1 MSLLFRRLCT
11 VLFVELSWLA
21 TASKLHFFNTDET
34 LENLPPSIKDLPEQ
48 LQGVFWMDQGGVYG
62 HSDKLVSLASAP
74 DLAFTMNEANSD
86 FDRETRTLTVD
97 VTAPGWQWMNNWKGL
112 LFAKV
117 LGFLKFKYRIEWN
130 EKYTFGQIVP
140 TFVVPLLDI
149 RMAMPTWLL
158 SFTFELADPHTP
170 CPPPEGTS
178 KKDMVKCATWRR
190 PSTGLLMKPLGSH
203 GVFNYYMW
211 RIADKHGK
219 PIQPYYDAFMKYA
232 KTTDAPPTTLASLFG
247 IDLGKGNEAG
257 TSFFVAP
264 SSAAGGKFSEG
275 KGSEL

>member
-1 MSLLFRRLCT
+1 MLLLVVRLCT
-11 VLFVELSWLA
+11 LLWVAIASELR
-21 TASKLHFFNTDET
+21 FFNTDET
-34 LENLPPSIKDLPEQ
+34 LGNLPPSMDALPEQ

-62 HSDKLVSLASAP
+62 HSDTLVSLASAP

-86 FDRETRTLTVD
+86 FNKETRTLTVD
-97 VTAPGWQWMNNWKGL
+97 VTGPGWQWMNNWKGL
-112 LFAKV
+112 LFAKA
-117 LGFLKFKYRIEWN
+117 LGFLQFKYRIEWN

-140 TFVVPLLDI
+140 TLVVPLLDI
-149 RMAMPTWLL
+149 RISVPSWLV

-190 PSTGLLMKPLGSH
+190 PSTGLLMKPLGEQ

-219 PIQPYYDAFMKYA
+219 PIQPYYDAFVKYA
-232 KTTDAPPTTLASLFG
+232 KTTDAPPTTLASYLG
-247 IDLGKGNEAG
+247 IDLGKGAEAG
-257 TSFFVAP
+257 KSFHVVP
-264 SSAAGGKFSEG
+264 SSSAGGKGSDS